1 MATGHKSQRGIVKKK
16 PPLDVFEQAVEACK
30 GNIGKIAEG
39 LAVHRCSIYDW
50 CNRDPR
56 YQAVIDNYR
65 GKFLDECLKSGRILA
80 LGIPKLDKKNQV
92 IGWTERPDG
101 QMLRYF
107 ISTLGKKEGY
117 GESIDI
123 TSKGESVKP
132 DPVVIEVID
141 NRMQVSRKEDDADNG
156 N

>member
-1 MATGHKSQRGIVKKK
+1 MAEKRTGTKK
-16 PPLDVFEQAVEACK
+16 PSVKQFRDTAEAC
-30 GNIGKIAEG
+30 GGVVSRIATALG
-39 LAVHRCSIYDW
+39 VARKTIYEW
-50 CNRDPR
+50 CDRNAE
-56 YQAVIDNYR
+56 YQAVLDEYK
-65 GKFLDECLKSGRILA
+65 GKLLDECLKVARLTA
-80 LGIPKLDKKNQV
+80 LGIPKLDSDKKV
-92 IGWTERPDG
+92 IGWKERPDR

-141 NRMQVSRKEDDADNG
+141 RRDQIVKPHEE
-156 N
+156 

>member
-1 MATGHKSQRGIVKKK
+1 MQK
-16 PPLDVFEQAVEACK
+16 PNLETFRETAEACGGVVSRMAK
-30 GNIGKIAEG
+30 ALGVARKT
-39 LAVHRCSIYDW
+39 IYEW
-50 CNRDPR
+50 CAKNEK
-56 YQAVIDNYR
+56 YQAVLDEYK
-65 GKFLDECLKSGRILA
+65 GKLLDECLKVARLTA
-80 LGIPKLDKKNQV
+80 LGIPKLDKDNKV
-92 IGWTERPDG
+92 VGWKERPDG

-141 NRMQVSRKEDDADNG
+141 RRDQIVKPHEE
-156 N
+156 

>member
-1 MATGHKSQRGIVKKK
+1 MAK
-16 PPLDVFEQAVEACK
+16 PTLKHFRETAETCGGVVSR
-30 GNIGKIAEG
+30 IATALG
-39 LAVHRCSIYDW
+39 VNRKTIYDW
-50 CNRDPR
+50 CNKNEE
-56 YQAVIDNYR
+56 YQAVLDEYK
-65 GKFLDECLKSGRILA
+65 GKMLDECLKVARITA
-80 LGIPKLDKKNQV
+80 LGIPVLDKNNKV
-92 IGWTERPDG
+92 VGWKERPDG

-141 NRMQVSRKEDDADNG
+141 RRDQITKPHEEQ
-156 N
+156 